1 MPFRFSILALSFLL
15 AANVAFSREESR
27 TTPRGS
33 ATSAPALPVPVPS
46 VAAAESGGSAP
57 AGETLRGTAAYAL
70 HAPATAPP
78 DRTSAAATREEA
90 DTLDITTWEYLC
102 RYRDSTGGGISHPDT
117 LCISVAGIRLHTL
130 ESVPALG
137 RGRSQPP
144 PAPHHPPGA
153 RAPPE

>member
-70 HAPATAPP
+70 HAPSCPGTPRHAPATAPP

-117 LCISVAGIRLHTL
+117 LCISVAGIGLHTL
-130 ESVPALG
+130 
-137 RGRSQPP
+137 
-144 PAPHHPPGA
+144 
-153 RAPPE
+153 